1 MIVKNVNQGLW
12 LPDLNLFSE
21 DKEILLSDSWLNDHL
36 INAAQKLLQAAFP
49 HIPGFQCTLL
59 GQALAFD
66 VECGE
71 FIQILHN
78 GQGHWLMI
86 STIGT
91 KHPEVNVYDSLYSF
105 ASPSL
110 KLQISPLLYTQ
121 HSHIMLVFKDVQMQC
136 GSLDCGVFSIAFAT
150 ALAHGQQPGNF
161 IFDQHKLREHL
172 FNCFESRKMSM
183 FPIKKLRRVGRRK
196 KATDTIQLYCICRL
210 PKFTNSDWVQCSSC
224 KEWFHVE
231 FCVTV
236 PEDCLHS
243 KKPWYCSNC

>member
-1 MIVKNVNQGLW
+1 MISKSVVINSDDCEKCQSGLRI
-12 LPDLNLFSE
+12 PDLNLFGE
-21 DKEILLSDSWLNDHL
+21 DKEILLSDSWLNDWL
-36 INAAQKLLQAAFP
+36 INAAQKLLQVAFP
-49 HIPGFQCTLL
+49 NIPGFQCTLL
-59 GQALAFD
+59 GQALAFNVD
-66 VECGE
+66 
-71 FIQILHN
+71 
-78 GQGHWLMI
+78 WLMI

-105 ASPSL
+105 TSPSL
-110 KLQISPLLYTQ
+110 KLQISSLLYRQ
-121 HSHIMLVFKDVQMQC
+121 HLHIMLVFKDVQMQC
-136 GSLDCGVFSIAFAT
+136 GSSDCGVFSIAFAT

-183 FPIKKLRRVGRRK
+183 FPIKKLRHDGGK
-196 KATDTIQLYCICRL
+196 EKATDTIRLYCICRL

-236 PEDCLHS
+236 LEDCLHS
-243 KKPWYCSNC
+243 KKPWNCSNC

>member
-1 MIVKNVNQGLW
+1 MISKSVVINSDNCEKCQSGLW
-12 LPDLNLFSE
+12 IPDLNLFGE
-21 DKEILLSDSWLNDHL
+21 DKEILLSDSWLNDRL
-36 INAAQKLLQAAFP
+36 INAAQKLLQAAFS

-59 GQALAFD
+59 GQAMAFD

-110 KLQISPLLYTQ
+110 KLQISSLLYTQ

-136 GSLDCGVFSIAFAT
+136 GSSDCGVFSIAFAT
-150 ALAHGQQPGNF
+150 ALAHWQQPGNF

-172 FNCFESRKMSM
+172 FNCFESRKMST
-183 FPIKKLRRVGRRK
+183 FPIKKLQ
-196 KATDTIQLYCICRL
+196 TC
-210 PKFTNSDWVQCSSC
+210 W
-224 KEWFHVE
+224 
-231 FCVTV
+231 
-236 PEDCLHS
+236 
-243 KKPWYCSNC
+243 